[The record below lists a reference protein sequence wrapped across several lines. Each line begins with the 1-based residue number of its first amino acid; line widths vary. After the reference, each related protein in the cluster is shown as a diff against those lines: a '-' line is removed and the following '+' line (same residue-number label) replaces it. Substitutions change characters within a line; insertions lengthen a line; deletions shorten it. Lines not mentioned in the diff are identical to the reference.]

1 MDREEVKRYMRKV
14 YEEAEGD
21 EEYIQE
27 VTKVSDYIIDQ
38 EFDSGKNSE
47 DLAVEGIKYFID
59 DVIVSTYKQAFEL
72 DKEE

>member
-1 MDREEVKRYMRKV
+1 MDREEVKQYIRKV

-38 EFDSGKNSE
+38 EFDNGKSAE
-47 DLAVEGIKYFID
+47 DLAIEGIKYFID

>member
-21 EEYIQE
+21 EKYIQE